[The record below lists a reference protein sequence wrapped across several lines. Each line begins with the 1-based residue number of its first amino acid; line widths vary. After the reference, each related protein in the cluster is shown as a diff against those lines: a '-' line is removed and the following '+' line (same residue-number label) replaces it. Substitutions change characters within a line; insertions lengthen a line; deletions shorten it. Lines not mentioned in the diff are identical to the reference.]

1 MLMKRKEISGF
12 LIAMGLLFGCSCFVG
27 CQQTNPE
34 DQNGQQPGGDEGDGT
49 EKDDAVKVT
58 VFSVEPYATRVVF
71 AGSAVIGKDAPSD
84 AEAGIELSTSVIF
97 PAATTTRQ
105 KASPA
110 EGGSTYNLEF
120 TGLKLST
127 EYYYRTYTLSG
138 GKAEYGTATRV
149 STTGIAMELVDRNTT
164 QTSVTFHGTVSEIVS
179 GVEYGICYSKTYEN
193 VESDEHK
200 TFTPNADKTFV
211 VTLDNLE
218 PGVKY
223 YCKIYADQN
232 GNRIYNDEIPYD
244 FETKSPEAKPTISVS
259 DIKLQGGSMKMVIQA
274 KMMDGFTIG
283 AQMSMTDDFK
293 EYESHTLVASD
304 EMLDGYWWQ
313 KSNLLPSTT
322 FYYRTFITS
331 NSGTEYGNVGNFTT
345 DNLPYDVDA
354 TAESTS
360 ISLKGKFTGNVGIWG
375 ISTYK
380 KEGTVSYGVICSTQS
395 TFDANTAGISD
406 YSMSW
411 TINTDTFSYDFD
423 TITWTNLSSATQ
435 YFYRAYYK
443 VAGKYV
449 YGEIKS
455 VTTK

>member
-1 MLMKRKEISGF
+1 MKRKEISGL
-12 LIAMGLLFGCSCFVG
+12 LIALGLLFGCSCFVG

-34 DQNGQQPGGDEGDGT
+34 DPSGQQPGGDDGENTGT
-49 EKDDAVKVT
+49 EQSAKIT
-58 VFSVEPYATRVVF
+58 VFSVEPSAAKIVF
-71 AGSAVIGKDAPSD
+71 MGSAVIGKDAPED
-84 AEAGIELSTSVIF
+84 AEVGIELSTSVVF
-97 PAATTTRQ
+97 PAATTERK
-105 KASPA
+105 KAVVA
-110 EGGSTYNLEF
+110 EGSSTYTLEF
-120 TGLKLST
+120 TGLKFDT
-127 EYYYRTYTLSG
+127 EYYYRTYNISG
-138 GKAEYGTATRV
+138 GKTVNGTATRV
-149 STTGIAMELVDRNTT
+149 RTTGIAMELVDRNTT
-164 QTSVTFHGTVSEIVS
+164 QTSVTLHGTVSEIVEEI
-179 GVEYGICYSKTYEN
+179 EYGICYSDSYEK
-193 VESDEHK
+193 VESDQK
-200 TFTPNADKTFV
+200 QTFTPDAGKNFT
-211 VTLDNLE
+211 VTLDGLR

-223 YCKIYADQN
+223 FCKIYADQD
-232 GNRIYNDEIPYD
+232 GKRIYNDELPYE
-244 FETKSPEAKPTISVS
+244 FETKSPEARPTISVS

-283 AQMSMTDDFK
+283 AQMSMTNDFT
-293 EYESHTLVASD
+293 EYESHILVASD

-331 NSGTEYGNVGNFTT
+331 NSETEYGNVGNFTT

-360 ISLKGKFTGNVGIWG
+360 ISLKGKFSGNVSIWG

-380 KEGTVSYGVICSTQS
+380 KEGTVSYGVICSTKS
-395 TFDANTAGISD
+395 TFDASTSGILD
-406 YSMSW
+406 YPMSW

-423 TITWTNLSSATQ
+423 TISWTNLSSATQ
-435 YFYRAYYK
+435 YYYRAYYK